1 MAKIAVYDVNKNQ
14 VSERDLSD
22 DVFNVDVKGH
32 LIHDMVR
39 YQLAARRQGTADTK
53 TRAEVRGGGKKPY
66 KQKGT
71 GNARQGTIRAPH
83 FVGGGTVFGPTP
95 RSYAFKLNRKVKKA
109 ALRSALSV
117 RYKEERMTV
126 LDALQMETASTKG
139 FTEFL
144 SRFELS
150 SALVVVDGPNPNIE
164 LSARNLPHV
173 KVLRAEGVNVYD
185 LMRYP
190 NVILT
195 EGAVNQLEGALGQ

>member
-95 RSYAFKLNRKVKKA
+95 RNYAFKLNRKVKKA

-139 FTEFL
+139 FNEFL